1 MLEQENKKTGEK
13 CKRIMPFSAKRSTIQ
28 TRENAA
34 RISVSL
40 LSKTGMGFVLPE
52 KSGIAAKDTMEANR
66 IKRDRLLWVGEM
78 MKTERVYRAGAGQ

>member
-34 RISVSL
+34 RISVFL
-40 LSKTGMGFVLPE
+40 LSKTGLRFILPE
-52 KSGIAAKDTMEANR
+52 KSGGIVAKDTMKGTGSKGGGFYGVE
-66 IKRDRLLWVGEM
+66 KW
-78 MKTERVYRAGAGQ
+78 